1 MNKNLIDTITDL
13 RHNKNRKENY
23 KKQNIL
29 VVQLYT
35 ESDREKPLNCTCIW
49 SCTRDGQSKV
59 QWKQQYCAKVL
70 CRFTFSPHFFAF
82 FEKSDIGQ
90 YKVVSFALAELYT
103 VWFLF
108 HFILFGSLYTLIVRT
123 CQTLLRSTA
132 LRPVELLKVMMI
144 VGWTLSDQWH
154 QTIFNLWFSG
164 KLTYRKRPFT
174 CWPHL
179 HNVINWPVNW
189 RQKGLLYCPW

>member
-59 QWKQQYCAKVL
+59 QWKQQYCAKVS
-70 CRFTFSPHFFAF
+70 CRFTFPLISLHFLRSQILASTRLFLLHW
-82 FEKSDIGQ
+82 Q
-90 YKVVSFALAELYT
+90 SFTLFDFCFIYFI
-103 VWFLF
+103 WF
-108 HFILFGSLYTLIVRT
+108 IYTLIVCT
-123 CQTLLRSTA
+123 CRTLLRSTA
-132 LRPVELLKVMMI
+132 LKPVELLKVMMI